1 MIVDAITAL
10 RIMTNLLALKK
21 ATGQNLSADP
31 VVFFGF
37 DPKEVHCVYF
47 WKGAKEGTWFR
58 LHDGRVFDE
67 NGQPSETDEHLY
79 KPPAS
84 LPPLSE

>member
-1 MIVDAITAL
+1 LIVDATTAL

-47 WKGAKEGTWFR
+47 WKSDREGTWFR

-67 NGQPSETDEHLY
+67 NGKPSEPDEHLY
-79 KPPAS
+79 KTPTS